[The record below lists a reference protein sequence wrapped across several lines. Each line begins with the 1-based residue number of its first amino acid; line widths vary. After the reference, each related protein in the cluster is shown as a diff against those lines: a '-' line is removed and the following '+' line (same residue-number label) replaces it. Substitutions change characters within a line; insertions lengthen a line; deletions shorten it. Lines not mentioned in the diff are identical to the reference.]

1 MSGMYFSS
9 IRTPCLW
16 THSMERGFFL
26 KGFDGQLIL
35 EMSGFFS
42 IGFAVWCLFIFDF
55 RRGLVAG
62 SVFSIFNDIN
72 TGMDYI
78 WWKKRCLSFYIH
90 ATQNPSQDTCG
101 DLFMVSGWF
110 PMHFGYANSFG
121 TVHRAEPI
129 LEIRGQ
135 QGQRPSAAGNS
146 THSGRLK
153 VVTLSRGSK
162 KQNDRLFFE
171 ATCKVGLVPFLQPD
185 VVLHLLS
192 VSWSVLQS
200 IAASLWMTPLHVIYV
215 IICLQTFLKH
225 HMPRTRRWWCT
236 RTQMKRWHSGG
247 PVVG

>member
-35 EMSGFFS
+35 DMFGFFS
-42 IGFAVWCLFIFDF
+42 IGFAVRCLFIFDF

-72 TGMDYI
+72 TGMDYYI
-78 WWKKRCLSFYIH
+78 WWKKRRLSFYIH
-90 ATQNPSQDTCG
+90 ATQSPSQDTCG

-110 PMHFGYANSFG
+110 PMHFGSANSFG

-135 QGQRPSAAGNS
+135 QGQQPSAAGNS
-146 THSGRLK
+146 THSGCLK

-162 KQNDRLFFE
+162 KQNDRLLFE

-200 IAASLWMTPLHVIYV
+200 IAASL
-215 IICLQTFLKH
+215 
-225 HMPRTRRWWCT
+225 
-236 RTQMKRWHSGG
+236 
-247 PVVG
+247 